1 LQNYMCTHNISN
13 IYFQPLYDKYKE
25 TCEEHFISS
34 WYDDYQVGMMYSLHD
49 SLYLLYSGWE

>member
-1 LQNYMCTHNISN
+1 MCTHNISN

-34 WYDDYQVGMMYSLHD
+34 WYDDYQVGMMYSSHD